1 MPIRGLLLRRAVLGV
16 LLRERGSMTVAEVV
30 SELHARGVT
39 TSAATHKPPNAVVA
53 DLLGYQVRIGRVV
66 RIRRGVYSAMP
77 AALSRTTK
85 WRCLHWQDGLP
96 TSHEF

>member
-66 RIRRGVYSAMP
+66 RIR
-77 AALSRTTK
+77 SRTTK